1 MPDPLP
7 QKDDLRVVV
16 LVREGR
22 GGREGA
28 PQNLQKRKK
37 HKVSAGIV
45 AWDGRATSA
54 GASDASPK
62 KGVGCGD
69 HSPPAP
75 QALPLQKEIVE
86 KIGRWQNI
94 FQLSEGILCPGET
107 PQSQLLG

>member
-16 LVREGR
+16 LVGEGR

-69 HSPPAP
+69 HSPPPPRPSLSKKKSSKRLVGGKIFSSFPRASSVLVR
-75 QALPLQKEIVE
+75 LPRVS
-86 KIGRWQNI
+86 
-94 FQLSEGILCPGET
+94 F
-107 PQSQLLG
+107 